1 MQEDIIIQISNRL
14 RDLRKE
20 KNITLQEL
28 ADAAGVS
35 KGMLSQVENSRTIP
49 SLTVLLNLIRSLQID
64 FNDFFK
70 DMNLL
75 APDSKVIFRK
85 KEQYQPF
92 EKENAKGFYY
102 QRLFSTTIHDYHAD
116 FVLLRLEKNAER
128 PMVRTDAFEFKY
140 LLKGRIEYLIGD
152 DVYQMEEGDSLF
164 FDAAELHNPRNTGNV
179 IDRITYKREIIYNLI
194 RPYSPIFQ
202 KFGLINE
209 CIVPKI

>member
-70 DMNLL
+70 DINLL
-75 APDSKVIFRK
+75 TPDSRVIFRK

-92 EKENAKGFYY
+92 EKENAKGFDY
-102 QRLFSTTIHDYHAD
+102 QRICSATIHDYHAD
-116 FVLLRLEKNAER
+116 FVLLRLEKNAQR
-128 PMVRTDAFEFKY
+128 AMVQTDAFEFKY
-140 LLKGRIEYLIGD
+140 LLKGKVAYRVGEETYH
-152 DVYQMEEGDSLF
+152 MEEGDSLF
-164 FDAAELHNPRNTGNV
+164 FDATEWHNPTNTGEADALLLV
-179 IDRITYKREIIYNLI
+179 VYLFKERMR
-194 RPYSPIFQ
+194 
-202 KFGLINE
+202 
-209 CIVPKI
+209 